1 MERQNERSVSSLRS
15 STSRLIWSRDDKP
28 SVSYLQLTNEKF
40 YFEVQSDFERST
52 LIMAFSAESHGKSGN
67 KRMASNLPE
76 SFKSMTFRTQVISN
90 KKCSKSLMPK
100 YNSYSQRLNN

>member
-40 YFEVQSDFERST
+40 YFEVQFDFDRST
-52 LIMAFSAESHGKSGN
+52 LIMACIIKGILAFSAGNPGKSGN
-67 KRMASNLPE
+67 KRMASNHRFENLPE
-76 SFKSMTFRTQVISN
+76 SFKSMTFRTQVIS
-90 KKCSKSLMPK
+90 K
-100 YNSYSQRLNN
+100 